1 MAEPD
6 YGAELK
12 KLAGPLTEACEL
24 AERLE
29 DFVLAAKLSDCIEW
43 INAARYDGNGAH
55 DV

>member
-12 KLAGPLTEACEL
+12 KLTGPLTEACEL

-43 INAARYDGNGAH
+43 ISAARYDSSGTR